1 MLNLAFAGFRHG
13 HILALYDT
21 AKDSPLVNLCG
32 AFEED
37 SETREAMACEKGISF
52 RYETYEALLADPA
65 VDAVAIG
72 DYYSARGACV
82 IAALKAGKHVI
93 ADKPL
98 CTSLEEAKEIRR
110 LAKETGRAVYLM
122 LDLRFDGAFF
132 TAKKIIESGAI
143 GKVTAIS
150 FQGQHPLLYNERARW
165 YFEEGKHGGTINDI
179 AVHGIDIVRYTCG
192 LVPKK
197 ILAARTWNAYATE
210 APHFLDSGVFMC
222 EMEGGASL
230 TADVSYASPD
240 GMRYAMPTYWE
251 LRIFGLEGMLQFGRN
266 LSEITL
272 YKKESAAPEII
283 RRAAPE
289 KTMLEDFIDC
299 IQGKEN
305 TILTTA
311 EVLDATEIT
320 LKIQRKADKCK

>member
-52 RYETYEALLADPA
+52 RYETYEELLADPA

-72 DYYSARGACV
+72 DYYSARGARV

-230 TADVSYASPD
+230 MADVSYASPD

-272 YKKESAAPEII
+272 YKKESAVPEII